1 MSGEGLMTGSNRSR
15 RRLLRSALLGAT
27 AALTPAA
34 FAAAPAEPTAKL
46 SRQEALYQDDP
57 KDMQNCAMCTLFL
70 PPGGCKVV
78 EGTVSPNG
86 WCRLFDMAD

>member
-1 MSGEGLMTGSNRSR
+1 MTGWDRSR
-15 RRLLRSALLGAT
+15 RRLLRSVLLGA
-27 AALTPAA
+27 AAGLAPRA
-34 FAAAPAEPTAKL
+34 FAAAPAEPKAKL
-46 SRQEALYQDDP
+46 SRQDALYQDDP

-70 PPGGCKVV
+70 PPSGCKVV